1 MTISKVSKCNF
12 RSADADQSVTAARG
26 KLCQKWRK
34 QAYFRV
40 HLLDVIKI
48 EQKPFSQLV
57 GNCCPAVGLTD
68 TQTGLSG
75 TFPQNLGK
83 AV

>member
-1 MTISKVSKCNF
+1 MTRISKVSKCNF
-12 RSADADQSVTAARG
+12 RSADADQSVTAARCPERG
-26 KLCQKWRK
+26 QLKSELS
-34 QAYFRV
+34 A
-40 HLLDVIKI
+40 L
-48 EQKPFSQLV
+48 SQLI

-75 TFPQNLGK
+75 TFPQNWGK